1 MTNAKTSRFRFFLP
15 DARILEKDEIANLP
29 PEKLA
34 AVASGGQNGLW
45 LEIDCPDD
53 SCSDDDGI
61 ITIPVKRLDDT
72 TGKLDD
78 TTAKKGFLLNLFCP
92 EDSCE
97 IIQSTDL
104 P

>member
-1 MTNAKTSRFRFFLP
+1 MTNVKSSRFRFFLP
-15 DARILEKDEIANLP
+15 DARMLGKDEIANLP

-34 AVASGGQNGLW
+34 AVASGGRDGLW
-45 LEIDCPDD
+45 LEIVCPDE

-72 TGKLDD
+72 SG
-78 TTAKKGFLLNLFCP
+78 KKGFLLNLFCP

-97 IIQSTDL
+97 IVQGTDL